1 MRMYDFKYKLLDMIN
16 QSGLTIEEVYY
27 VWKDIYEE
35 LTTTYNNLLVKEQQ
49 EKNKEEEKQ
58 ENKIDEEIQE

>member
-16 QSGLTIEEVYY
+16 QSGLTIEEAYY

-58 ENKIDEEIQE
+58 ENEIEEEIQE

>member
-1 MRMYDFKYKLLDMIN
+1 MKMYDFKYKLLDIIN
-16 QSGLTIEEVYY
+16 QSGLTIEEAYY

-35 LTTTYNNLLVKEQQ
+35 LTTTYNNLLIKEQQ

-58 ENKIDEEIQE
+58 ENKINENKEG

>member
-16 QSGLTIEEVYY
+16 QSGLTIEEAYY
-27 VWKDIYEE
+27 IWKDIYEE

-49 EKNKEEEKQ
+49 EKDKQQEEINNEIEENKEG
-58 ENKIDEEIQE
+58 